1 MEEEK
6 DKENENEQKQDGKI
20 YSRWHT
26 RQKINKLNQFH
37 LSKEDKY
44 LIKANEKELK
54 DLVIKD
60 LKTNIENLE
69 KKINDINNNKNSQKT
84 EEEIFLD
91 KKHKKRYIAKL
102 QKLKKC
108 LKDEGGINAR
118 VKLLKQKARKL
129 RTTKKKIEENLGN
142 LKNSLK
148 RCLNCK
154 KRGHVVEDC
163 PFKNDEK
170 NEDNKNKNNDEAI
183 CYNCG
188 SHEHGL
194 YKCDKPIDYNNLPYA
209 LCFKCKKRGHISANC
224 PENENGIYIHGG
236 SCFVCGAKDHLAKNC
251 PQKQAKEEAYKFHK
265 PKNDKN
271 VNDDDNKEKDEKTKK
286 KDKKIKK
293 DKYEE
298 DAIED
303 KKDKKVKKNKNEDD
317 VTDDKKEK
325 KDKESKKEKKNKNNK
340 NNEKEDD

>member
-1 MEEEK
+1 MKEEVEEK
-6 DKENENEQKQDGKI
+6 ENQKI
-20 YSRWHT
+20 YSRWHS

-37 LSKEDKY
+37 LSKEEKY
-44 LIKANEKELK
+44 LIKANDKELK
-54 DLVIKD
+54 DLVIKE
-60 LKTNIENLE
+60 LKANIENLE
-69 KKINDINNNKNSQKT
+69 KKIKSINNKNKK
-84 EEEIFLD
+84 EEDISTD
-91 KKHKKRYIAKL
+91 KKHKKRYIAKI

-108 LKDEGGINAR
+108 LNDEGGINAR

-163 PFKNDEK
+163 PFKNDEN
-170 NEDNKNKNNDEAI
+170 NEGNKGDSNDEAI

-236 SCFVCGAKDHLAKNC
+236 ACFVCGAKDHLAKNC
-251 PQKQAKEEAYKFHK
+251 PQKQAKEEAYSIQK
-265 PKNDKN
+265 PKKEKKDKN
-271 VNDDDNKEKDEKTKK
+271 FTKEKNKKENEKEKDKKEKKEENKKEK
-286 KDKKIKK
+286 KDKKEKSV
-293 DKYEE
+293 
-298 DAIED
+298 
-303 KKDKKVKKNKNEDD
+303 KDKKVKKED
-317 VTDDKKEK
+317 E
-325 KDKESKKEKKNKNNK
+325 
-340 NNEKEDD
+340 

>member
-1 MEEEK
+1 MEDEK
-6 DKENENEQKQDGKI
+6 DNENQNQNTRV

-44 LIKANEKELK
+44 LIRANDKELRE
-54 DLVIKD
+54 LVIKE
-60 LKTNIENLE
+60 LKTNIEKIE
-69 KKINDINNNKNSQKT
+69 KKLKDISDKKNSEKNK
-84 EEEIFLD
+84 EDIDSD

-118 VKLLKQKARKL
+118 IKLLKQKARKL

-163 PFKNDEK
+163 PFKNDEN
-170 NEDNKNKNNDEAI
+170 NEDSKGNNNDEAI

-188 SHEHGL
+188 SHDHGL
-194 YKCDKPIDYNNLPYA
+194 YKCDKPVDYNNLPYA

-251 PQKQAKEEAYKFHK
+251 PQKQAKEEAYKSQRPK
-265 PKNDKN
+265 KEKNDENKKN
-271 VNDDDNKEKDEKTKK
+271 AEKKEKID
-286 KDKKIKK
+286 KIKK
-293 DKYEE
+293 KKK
-298 DAIED
+298 ED
-303 KKDKKVKKNKNEDD
+303 KKDDD
-317 VTDDKKEK
+317 L
-325 KDKESKKEKKNKNNK
+325 
-340 NNEKEDD
+340 

>member
-1 MEEEK
+1 MEDEK
-6 DKENENEQKQDGKI
+6 DNENQNQNTRV

-44 LIKANEKELK
+44 LIRANDKELRE
-54 DLVIKD
+54 LVIKE
-60 LKTNIENLE
+60 LKTNIEKIE
-69 KKINDINNNKNSQKT
+69 KKLKDISDKKNSEKNK
-84 EEEIFLD
+84 EDIDSD

-118 VKLLKQKARKL
+118 IKLLKQKARKL

-163 PFKNDEK
+163 PFKNDEN
-170 NEDNKNKNNDEAI
+170 NEDSKGNNNDEAI

-188 SHEHGL
+188 SHDHGL
-194 YKCDKPIDYNNLPYA
+194 YKCDKPVDYNNLPYA

-224 PENENGIYIHGG
+224 PENEKGIYIHGG
-236 SCFVCGAKDHLAKNC
+236 QCFVCGAKDHLAKNC
-251 PQKQAKEEAYKFHK
+251 PQKEAKEEAYKSQRPK
-265 PKNDKN
+265 KEKNDGN
-271 VNDDDNKEKDEKTKK
+271 VEKKEKNEKIKK
-286 KDKKIKK
+286 KKKKIKK
-293 DKYEE
+293 MVIY
-298 DAIED
+298 
-303 KKDKKVKKNKNEDD
+303 N
-317 VTDDKKEK
+317 
-325 KDKESKKEKKNKNNK
+325 
-340 NNEKEDD
+340 

>member
-1 MEEEK
+1 MEDEK
-6 DKENENEQKQDGKI
+6 DNENQNQNTRV

-44 LIKANEKELK
+44 LIRANDKELRE
-54 DLVIKD
+54 LVIKE
-60 LKTNIENLE
+60 LKTNIEKIE
-69 KKINDINNNKNSQKT
+69 KKLKDISDKKNSEKNK
-84 EEEIFLD
+84 EDIDSD

-118 VKLLKQKARKL
+118 IKLLKQKARKL

-163 PFKNDEK
+163 PFKNDEN
-170 NEDNKNKNNDEAI
+170 NEDSKGNNNDEAI

-188 SHEHGL
+188 SHDHGL
-194 YKCDKPIDYNNLPYA
+194 YKCDKPVDYNNLPYA

-251 PQKQAKEEAYKFHK
+251 PQKQAKEEAYKSQRPK
-265 PKNDKN
+265 KEKNDENKKN
-271 VNDDDNKEKDEKTKK
+271 VEKKE
-286 KDKKIKK
+286 KIKK
-293 DKYEE
+293 KKK
-298 DAIED
+298 ED
-303 KKDKKVKKNKNEDD
+303 KKDDD
-317 VTDDKKEK
+317 L
-325 KDKESKKEKKNKNNK
+325 
-340 NNEKEDD
+340 